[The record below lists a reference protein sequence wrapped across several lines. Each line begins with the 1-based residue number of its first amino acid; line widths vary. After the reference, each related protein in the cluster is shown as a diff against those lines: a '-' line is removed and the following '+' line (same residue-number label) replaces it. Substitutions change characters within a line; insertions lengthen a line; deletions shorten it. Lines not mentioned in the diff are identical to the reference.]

1 MITEGL
7 IFNSYSKKSDYK
19 RYKLNIIKR
28 YEFSSKFQS
37 TSVIVKNHLDQ
48 SLRFFIKGAPEKII
62 KCCNRKTIPEGFTD
76 ELTNHTHNGFRVLAC
91 ATKPLDEINENPNYD
106 DREDYENDL
115 IFLGFIV
122 FNNKLKRDTKQ
133 VINELMNANL
143 NLIMATGDNPFTS
156 ISVAQQCGL
165 INNKC
170 EIIFCNV
177 EKNSEGNEYLKWFD
191 VNIRKSNFFRNS
203 SAQIDKANNS
213 KRLSDLGIFFI
224 INKEITTQLI

>member
-1 MITEGL
+1 MNRDDLDG
-7 IFNSYSKKSDYK
+7 K
-19 RYKLNIIKR
+19 IK
-28 YEFSSKFQS
+28 
-37 TSVIVKNHLDQ
+37 NW
-48 SLRFFIKGAPEKII
+48 
-62 KCCNRKTIPEGFTD
+62 
-76 ELTNHTHNGFRVLAC
+76 
-91 ATKPLDEINENPNYD
+91 
-106 DREDYENDL
+106 EDYENDL

-165 INNKC
+165 INSKC